1 MQEKLPE
8 CSGHMDSSSLT
19 KASSQ
24 KFASHKGLEVSTK
37 ICSKFEAETSDDG
50 QDPKEESL
58 KCSGHDEQE
67 VKSSE
72 MVEAAVMQPSQSVSG
87 DDESDIV
94 EHDVRFLFP
103 MEFVSIFS
111 MKPLLYVSLWACIR
125 PHTLT
130 NKKITR
136 KLFSGFLSSM
146 SGRSLG

>member
-19 KASSQ
+19 KEAASSQ

-58 KCSGHDEQE
+58 KCSGHDELE

-72 MVEAAVMQPSQSVSG
+72 LVEAAGMQPLQSVSG

-94 EHDVRFLFP
+94 EHDVSFLFP
-103 MEFVSIFS
+103 TEFVSIFS
-111 MKPLLYVSLWACIR
+111 MKRLLYVSLWTCI
-125 PHTLT
+125 P
-130 NKKITR
+130 NPPPQKKNG
-136 KLFSGFLSSM
+136 FSYCLAFQVEA
-146 SGRSLG
+146 